1 MSGDFLAQMRAA
13 SELRLYKALAER
25 PFGELEAR
33 AREMPSA
40 PALSLSH
47 HGFDV
52 IAEIKRRSPAIGALA
67 DDDAPADVH
76 RQIAERAV
84 RYARGGACAIS
95 VLTEPTRFDG
105 DLAHLSVAS
114 AAVESLGVPV
124 MRKDF
129 LVDPY
134 QIFEAR
140 AAGAG
145 GVLLITRMLDDNQM
159 GEMLDAAHSVGLFAL
174 VEAFDKHD
182 LERSHALVAGRPA
195 PQLVG
200 INTRDLT
207 TLQIDTTRLAT
218 HAEDFTGD
226 VVAVAESGVT
236 DVRQAATVVAMGYR
250 VALIGTALMQADD
263 PGALL
268 RAMLTRGRGVGVHS
282 VPGHA

>member
-1 MSGDFLAQMRAA
+1 LPKCAQPVSCSCIKRW
-13 SELRLYKALAER
+13 
-25 PFGELEAR
+25 
-33 AREMPSA
+33 PSA
-40 PALSLSH
+40 RS
-47 HGFDV
+47 
-52 IAEIKRRSPAIGALA
+52 EIKRRSPAIGALA
-67 DDDAPADVH
+67 EDDAPADVH

-174 VEAFDKHD
+174 VEAFDKDD

-226 VVAVAESGVT
+226 AVAVAESGVT